1 MVPKSNDA
9 IALALEECGATTVVA
24 QAIYRA
30 MLLAIQLDDQV
41 GIV

>member
-9 IALALEECGATTVVA
+9 IALAFEECGATRVVA
-24 QAIYRA
+24 QAIQGA

-41 GIV
+41 AIV